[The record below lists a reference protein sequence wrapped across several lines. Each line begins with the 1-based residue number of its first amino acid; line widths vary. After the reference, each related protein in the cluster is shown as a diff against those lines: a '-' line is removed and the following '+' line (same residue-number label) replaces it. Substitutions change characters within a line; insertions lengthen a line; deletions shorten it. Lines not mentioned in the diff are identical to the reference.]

1 MNFDWT
7 DEYLEKIEVDYLIM
21 LLRKILNNEK
31 VSEIEITFTEPYLV
45 FRDSLPYDETS
56 CGKTFHYDLCL
67 VIFIN
72 FKSSGIYRGECLK
85 VVLDREE
92 INNFYLQLEKER
104 SDFTFKLF
112 ENYH

>member
-7 DEYLEKIEVDYLIM
+7 DEYLEKMEVDYLIM
-21 LLRKILNNEK
+21 RLRKLLNNEK
-31 VSEIEITFTEPYLV
+31 VSEIEITFIEPDLE
-45 FRDSLPYDETS
+45 FRAFLPYDKTS

-72 FKSSGIYRGECLK
+72 FKSRGIYRGEEWK

-92 INNFYLQLEKER
+92 INIFYLQIEKER
-104 SDFTFKLF
+104 SNFTFKLF